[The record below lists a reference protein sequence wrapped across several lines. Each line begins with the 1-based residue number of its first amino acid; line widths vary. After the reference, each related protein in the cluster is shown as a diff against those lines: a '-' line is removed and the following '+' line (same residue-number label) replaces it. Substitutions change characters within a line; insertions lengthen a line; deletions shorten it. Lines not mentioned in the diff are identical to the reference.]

1 MREKTKLRKVRII
14 TAGIITITILI
25 FAGYYIH
32 RFSYSKNLPFYPMTT
47 GRDTSLTIG
56 IIGDSWVD
64 EKRLDTVLHDL
75 LLANGINSRII
86 SAAHPGARSNLIYED
101 LYKDSNLKYSSKFII
116 ENHPEYCVVVT
127 GVNDA
132 ATQIGGHFYA
142 YYVKQIAR
150 TLLHYGIKPLIVSMP
165 EFGIEK
171 ATGRLSLF
179 SRTKYIL
186 SSYMNNHG
194 NIDNIKTYRKDL
206 VEELES
212 AHLKDSITMID
223 FDEVCVDF
231 EKNPEYYENP
241 SHLSNLGNEKLCQII
256 NNDIVK
262 VIRAH
267 RHIQISNSQIKGILK
282 P

>member
-1 MREKTKLRKVRII
+1 
-14 TAGIITITILI
+14 
-25 FAGYYIH
+25 
-32 RFSYSKNLPFYPMTT
+32 MTT
-47 GRDTSLTIG
+47 NRDTSLTIG

-64 EKRLDTVLHDL
+64 EKRLDTLLHDL
-75 LLANGINSRII
+75 LLADGINSKII
-86 SAAHPGARSNLIYED
+86 SAAHPGARSDLIYED

-116 ENHPEYCVVVT
+116 ENNPEYCVVVT

-150 TLLHYGIKPLIVSMP
+150 TLLHYRIKPLIVSMP

-171 ATGRLSLF
+171 STGRLSLF

-186 SSYMNNHG
+186 SSYLNNHG

-212 AHLKDSITMID
+212 QHLKDSITLID
-223 FDEVCVDF
+223 FDEVCLDY

-241 SHLSNLGNEKLCQII
+241 SHLSLLGNEKLCQII
-256 NNDIVK
+256 NNYLVK
-262 VIRAH
+262 EIQAN
-267 RHIQISNSQIKGILK
+267 RHNQISNYGVKGPLK